1 MIRVRLE
8 QGVYEVIDM
17 ELNMKAFNDK
27 KIDAFFVKCSPE
39 ESNLGFP
46 MALVNKE
53 DVIEVIKEDE

>member
-1 MIRVRLE
+1 MIKVRLE

-53 DVIEVIKEDE
+53 DVIEVIKDE